1 MITVV
6 HPPPLCVAVADPRGM
21 SREPYTVTS

>member
-1 MITVV
+1 MSTVV
-6 HPPPLCVAVADPRGM
+6 HPPPLRVAVADPRGT

>member
-1 MITVV
+1 MSTVV
-6 HPPPLCVAVADPRGM
+6 HPPPLLVAVADPRGT

>member
-1 MITVV
+1 MSTVV
-6 HPPPLCVAVADPRGM
+6 HPPPLLVAIADLRGM